1 MSNRPR
7 LTVDLTPNQKIF
19 LDSLPY
25 GWKQQIYSALTDM
38 LVDMTD
44 RCGKAAL
51 GAIVA
56 KRLKLEDYFFQ
67 KDE

>member
-7 LTVDLTPNQKIF
+7 LTIDLTSRQKDF
-19 LDSLPY
+19 LDSLPH

-38 LVDMTD
+38 LIDMVK
-44 RCGKAAL
+44 RCGQTTL

-56 KRLKLEDYFFQ
+56 KRLKLEDYF
-67 KDE
+67 KEE